1 MLMQASPTRLILL
14 GFVLLMIGV
23 CVPFLMLLQLLES
36 TFFLSFVSYLSSV
49 AGLVIGITGAALYSS
64 AERQRRRK

>member
-1 MLMQASPTRLILL
+1 MQASPARLILL

-36 TFFLSFVSYLSSV
+36 TLFLSFLSYLSSV
-49 AGLVIGITGAALYSS
+49 AGLVIGIVGAALYTR